1 MKRTAKR
8 NTKEETR
15 ETADSKAVS
24 DEVVEPS
31 VDPKEE
37 ASTVEPA
44 EETLDS
50 LRGRIQELENKLLR
64 EKADFANT
72 QRRLANERSDAIRFA
87 NADLMKSLLP
97 VLDDFER
104 AIEAAA
110 KAQDVE
116 PVLEGTKLVY
126 ENFIKAL
133 GNHNLEPIKAKSE
146 PFDPTV
152 HEAVLQQP
160 CTDQPEG
167 TVMEEVAKGYRL
179 SDRVIRPAK
188 VIVSKAPDPPA
199 DEEETTKE

>member
-133 GNHNLEPIKAKSE
+133 GNQPRANQSE
-146 PFDPTV
+146 
-152 HEAVLQQP
+152 ERAVRPDRARGCLAAALHRSAGGDGHGRGRQ
-160 CTDQPEG
+160 
-167 TVMEEVAKGYRL
+167 RL
-179 SDRVIRPAK
+179 SP
-188 VIVSKAPDPPA
+188 
-199 DEEETTKE
+199 E